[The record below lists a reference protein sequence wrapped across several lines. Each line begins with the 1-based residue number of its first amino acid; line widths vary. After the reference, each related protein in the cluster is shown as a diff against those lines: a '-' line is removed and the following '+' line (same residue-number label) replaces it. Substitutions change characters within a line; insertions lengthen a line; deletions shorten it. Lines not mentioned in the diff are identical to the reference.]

1 MKKNKRMKLIIAW
14 LIVLIVMLVIFSL
27 SAQVAN
33 QSDSLSKGLTS
44 KLIGLVNQ
52 VFPNHTLDLSGFNH
66 YIRKFAHFFIY
77 LILGFLLINAISKS
91 GVALFRAIKLSFAIG
106 CMYAIFDEF
115 HQYFVPG
122 RGPGIRDILIDSMG
136 IIVGVILYRL
146 IFRGKKSREEIIN
159 NKVKISSK

>member
-1 MKKNKRMKLIIAW
+1 MKKEKRIKIIIAW
-14 LIVLIVMLVIFSL
+14 FIVLIVMLLIFSL

-33 QSDSLSKGLTS
+33 QSNSLSKGLTYEIIS
-44 KLIGLVNQ
+44 MVNRL
-52 VFPNHTLDLSGFNH
+52 FPNHTLDLSGFNH

-91 GVALFRAIKLSFAIG
+91 GVALFKAVKLSFAIG

-122 RGPGIRDILIDSMG
+122 RGPGIRDVFLDSMG
-136 IIVGVILYRL
+136 VIVGILLYNL
-146 IFRGKKSREEIIN
+146 IIGRIKRHEEINHIEA
-159 NKVKISSK
+159 KIRTK